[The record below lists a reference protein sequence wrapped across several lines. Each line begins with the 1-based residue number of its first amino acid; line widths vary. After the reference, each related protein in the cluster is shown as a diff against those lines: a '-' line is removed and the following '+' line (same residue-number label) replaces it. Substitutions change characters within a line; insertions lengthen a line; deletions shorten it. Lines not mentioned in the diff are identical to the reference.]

1 MYYDSTFTT
10 ILVQK
15 GKRDR
20 KKKDRLML
28 EESPQRTSMAAG
40 AGKPRPF
47 SGNLILVGVLEHLQ
61 HALYI
66 VPALKKLPV

>member
-1 MYYDSTFTT
+1 MT
-10 ILVQK
+10 ILIKKK
-15 GKRDR
+15 GKRYR

-40 AGKPRPF
+40 AGKPHPF

-61 HALYI
+61 HALYTR
-66 VPALKKLPV
+66 LR

>member
-1 MYYDSTFTT
+1 LSKKVSE
-10 ILVQK
+10 IE
-15 GKRDR
+15 R
-20 KKKDRLML
+20 KKDRLML
-28 EESPQRTSMAAG
+28 EESPQRTGMAAG

-66 VPALKKLPV
+66 APALKKLPV